1 MTSSWWTPARFPAGL
16 VAAALLVACSPDEEP
31 PTAGEVMGEGVE
43 MLMIHMETFLTRDG
57 IRRARL
63 EADTAEFHEGGEVHL
78 RPVRLVFFDEAGRE
92 SSVLTA
98 ERGIYHEPTEDME
111 AFGDI
116 VVLDRREDRR
126 LETERLR
133 YTAQDDELRGDVPF
147 TLTSDGGR
155 TVMRGASFVSDPGLD
170 SVTVLQPAGRSER
183 RAPSRAAADSAG
195 TEDAPAAA
203 AAPDSVG
210 GR

>member
-1 MTSSWWTPARFPAGL
+1 MRPAPPAARPTVAGL
-16 VAAALLVACSPDEEP
+16 LAAVLAVACSPGEAP

-43 MLMIHMETFLTRDG
+43 MLIIGMETFLTRDG

-63 EADTAEFHEGGEVHL
+63 EADTAEFREGGEVHL
-78 RPVRLVFFDEAGRE
+78 RPVRLVFFDDAGQE
-92 SSVLTA
+92 SSDLTA
-98 ERGIYHEPTEDME
+98 DRGIYYEPSEDME
-111 AFGDI
+111 AFGNI

-133 YTAQDDELRGDVPF
+133 YSAQADELRGDVAF

-170 SVTVLQPAGRSER
+170 SVTVVQPAGRSER
-183 RAPSRAAADSAG
+183 QRPPGSPADSASA
-195 TEDAPAAA
+195 EDASP
-203 AAPDSVG
+203 PDSVG
-210 GR
+210 A